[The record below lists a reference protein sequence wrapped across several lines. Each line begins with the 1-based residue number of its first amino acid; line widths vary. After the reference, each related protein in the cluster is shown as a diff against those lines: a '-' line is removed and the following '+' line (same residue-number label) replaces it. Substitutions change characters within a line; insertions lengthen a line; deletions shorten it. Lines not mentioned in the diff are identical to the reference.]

1 MQRTTRSSVN
11 QPNRTTSAPARVQSR
26 EANPQVNRIVGQV
39 EGTGSQLNTANKV
52 NAVACRKCKSQQVVA
67 NKRGYSFAN
76 MFKTMG
82 WMWLLPLVLVLGFTM
97 WAFYYNMNV
106 QVGSGVSSTGSEAL
120 ESLLTIIG
128 VICGISIFVSLPV
141 SILVGFVGRSEIV
154 NGCMNCG
161 FKWRPAK
168 RK

>member
-1 MQRTTRSSVN
+1 MQRDTRTILN
-11 QPNRTTSAPARVQSR
+11 QPNKTTPAQANMTARGQSR
-26 EANPQVNRIVGQV
+26 VASTQVNRTVGQV
-39 EGTGSQLNTANKV
+39 EGTGSQSKTTNSV
-52 NAVACRKCKSQQVVA
+52 NAVTCRKCKSQQVVA

-76 MFKTMG
+76 MFKTFGIMILIG
-82 WMWLLPLVLVLGFTM
+82 I
-97 WAFYYNMNV
+97 
-106 QVGSGVSSTGSEAL
+106 
-120 ESLLTIIG
+120 LTIVTSYLFYMYSVSDGSRVLRQIVIG
-128 VICGISIFVSLPV
+128 LGAISFILALPV

>member
-1 MQRTTRSSVN
+1 
-11 QPNRTTSAPARVQSR
+11 
-26 EANPQVNRIVGQV
+26 
-39 EGTGSQLNTANKV
+39 
-52 NAVACRKCKSQQVVA
+52 
-67 NKRGYSFAN
+67 

>member
-1 MQRTTRSSVN
+1 MAS
-11 QPNRTTSAPARVQSR
+11 
-26 EANPQVNRIVGQV
+26 PQVNRTVGQV
-39 EGTGSQLNTANKV
+39 EGTGSQLNTAIKV

-97 WAFYYNMNV
+97 WAVNYNMNV
-106 QVGSGVSSTGSEAL
+106 QIGSDVSSKGSGVSSTGSEAL
-120 ESLLTIIG
+120 EILVTIIG

-141 SILVGFVGRSEIV
+141 SILIGFVGRSEIV